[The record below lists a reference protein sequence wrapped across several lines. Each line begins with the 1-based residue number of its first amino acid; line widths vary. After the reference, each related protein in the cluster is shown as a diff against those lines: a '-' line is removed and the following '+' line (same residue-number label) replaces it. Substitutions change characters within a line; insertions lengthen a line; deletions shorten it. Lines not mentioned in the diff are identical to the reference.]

1 MQTPGIILLC
11 DCDGKIREVHRDDFG
26 VTDAFRPGVPLSIAV
41 DRDSLGKALSFLRE
55 LREQGSAFDWSMN
68 VMVAEELV
76 TLTFFGLT
84 QENQFLIVAAYSQD
98 DATRLCEELMK
109 IGNEQTNALRK
120 SSKEFAE
127 YLQQQRYREQ
137 TYYDELM
144 RLNNELANLQREL
157 AKKNSE
163 LERLNEQKNRFLG
176 MAAHDLRNPLHAI
189 LMYSEFLLDEITREE
204 HRAFLEVI
212 RSSSH
217 FMVALVDDFL
227 DISQIES
234 GKLRLNRECLDFI
247 VLTRRVV
254 ALHRIWADKKQITI
268 DFAPPTGSR
277 YLIGDAAKL
286 EQVVQNVL
294 GNAIKYAPTGSSIEM
309 GIETTA
315 LEVILSVQDHGPG
328 IPDQD
333 IGRLFLPF
341 ERSTVRA
348 TGGEKSSGLGLAIA
362 FKIVEAHRGR
372 LWVKTQVGAGSTFF
386 IALPAEG
393 CEHA

>member
-1 MQTPGIILLC
+1 MSR
-11 DCDGKIREVHRDDFG
+11 DGKILEVRRDDFG
-26 VTDAFRPGVPLSIAV
+26 LTDAFRPGVPFSLAV
-41 DRDSLGKALSFLRE
+41 DRDNLGKALSFLLE
-55 LREQGSAFDWSMN
+55 LREHGSAFDWSMN

-76 TLTFFGLT
+76 TLTFLGLA
-84 QENQFLIVAAYSQD
+84 QEDQFLIVAADNQD
-98 DATRLCEELMK
+98 DAARLFEELMK
-109 IGNEQTNALRK
+109 IGNEQTNLLRK
-120 SSKEFAE
+120 SSKELAE
-127 YLQQQRYREQ
+127 FLQQQHHREQ

-189 LMYSEFLLDEITREE
+189 LMYSEFLLDETRQEE
-204 HRAFLEVI
+204 HRAFLDVI
-212 RSSSH
+212 RSSSR
-217 FMVALVDDFL
+217 FMVALVEDFL

-234 GKLRLNRECLDFI
+234 GKLRLNRDRLDFI
-247 VLTRRVV
+247 ALTRRVV
-254 ALHRIWADKKQITI
+254 ALHRILAEKKEIKI
-268 DFAPPTGSR
+268 YFLPPPSSR
-277 YLIGDAAKL
+277 YIVGDAAKL

-294 GNAIKYAPTGSSIEM
+294 GNAIKYAPLGSSIEM
-309 GIETTA
+309 RIEET
-315 LEVILSVQDHGPG
+315 EREIILSVQDHGPG

-341 ERSTVRA
+341 ERSTVKA

-372 LWVKTQVGAGSTFF
+372 LWVKTQVSAGSTFF
-386 IALPAEG
+386 VALPVEEG
-393 CEHA
+393 GRA

>member
-11 DCDGKIREVHRDDFG
+11 DHDGKILDVRRDNFG
-26 VTDAFRPGVPLSIAV
+26 LTNVFRPGVPFSIAV
-41 DRDSLGKALSFLRE
+41 DRDNFGKALSFLRE

-68 VMVAEELV
+68 VMMAEELV
-76 TLTFFGLT
+76 TLTFFGIA
-84 QENQFLIVAAYSQD
+84 QENQFMIVAAYSQD
-98 DATRLCEELMK
+98 DATRLCEELME
-109 IGNEQTNALRK
+109 IGSEQTNSLRK
-120 SSKEFAE
+120 SSKELAE
-127 YLQQQRYREQ
+127 FLQQQRSREQ

-189 LMYSEFLLDEITREE
+189 LMYSEFLLDEISREE

-212 RSSSH
+212 RSSSY
-217 FMVALVDDFL
+217 FMVALVEDFL

-234 GKLRLNRECLDFI
+234 GKLRLNRERLDFI
-247 VLTRRVV
+247 ALTRRVV
-254 ALHRIWADKKQITI
+254 ALQRMLADKKQMTI
-268 DFAPPTGSR
+268 EFAPPSSSR
-277 YLIGDAAKL
+277 YIVGDAPKL

-294 GNAIKYAPTGSSIEM
+294 GNAIKYAPLGSSIEM
-309 GIETTA
+309 RIEETER
-315 LEVILSVQDHGPG
+315 EVILSVQDHGPG
-328 IPDQD
+328 IPEQD

-341 ERSTVRA
+341 ERSTVKA

-372 LWVKTQVGAGSTFF
+372 LWVETQVGAGSTFF